1 MPGDSLT
8 IIFKATKLGTQENI
22 ATVEYP
28 KRDGTTGK
36 SSDPAKVRSSGGNG
50 GNTPG

>member
-8 IIFKATKLGTQENI
+8 IIFKATKTGTQTNTAI
-22 ATVEYP
+22 VEYP

-36 SSDPAKVRSSGGNG
+36 AEDPATVRSSGGG
-50 GNTPG
+50 G